1 MTDELSTRRQVRNA
15 DPFRAD
21 ALRAVGPA
29 EVARIDAESAAMVAR
44 AEAYEQ
50 RMVEQFAAI
59 TPLRDSE
66 AGIAMLTHIA
76 SVIALEA
83 LRCEALGVPASSW
96 EAALRRYNILSRA
109 TIEILKAEFLPQEAS
124 I

>member
-1 MTDELSTRRQVRNA
+1 L
-15 DPFRAD
+15 
-21 ALRAVGPA
+21 
-29 EVARIDAESAAMVAR
+29 
-44 AEAYEQ
+44 
-50 RMVEQFAAI
+50 
-59 TPLRDSE
+59 TPNPPHWWREPKLTSNEWSSSSLRDSE